1 MGCLGQ
7 RYLSSWAV
15 AWPRSARFALA
26 CQNSVGRQLT
36 ARYAPDAAAAR
47 WRHLVVYGDSSPTV
61 STAYAG
67 SERSSECQR
76 PASAARRRGCSPMLA
91 SRAGFLPDQ
100 TLPDSLSHN

>member
-7 RYLSSWAV
+7 RCLSSWAV

-47 WRHLVVYGDSSPTV
+47 WGHLVVYGDSSPTV

-76 PASAARRRGCSPMLA
+76 PASAARRRLA
-91 SRAGFLPDQ
+91 AARVLTHAGL
-100 TLPDSLSHN
+100 

>member
-47 WRHLVVYGDSSPTV
+47 RVHLVDYGYLSPTA

-76 PASAARRRGCSPMLA
+76 PAAAR
-91 SRAGFLPDQ
+91 LPD
-100 TLPDSLSHN
+100 TLSLREFAHSYSPGLCRRAVVVVT

>member
-47 WRHLVVYGDSSPTV
+47 WGHLVLWGLV
-61 STAYAG
+61 
-67 SERSSECQR
+67 
-76 PASAARRRGCSPMLA
+76 
-91 SRAGFLPDQ
+91 PDG
-100 TLPDSLSHN
+100 LDGLCGLGAL